1 MILQEYFLCLLKDQK
16 MSVLFNF
23 FHWYIVINGNWVSD
37 ITSLVFAFNFIH
49 YIKNYPFAKM
59 IFFHK
64 ILSQNVLIPHSA
76 TLQQNISKMLFVLN
90 FLKFLFSKFLEQ
102 KNANSYKHHYYLTF
116 CNQSKQVCYLSNI
129 PLHLKRTVS
138 NFLLLIIGELNNTI
152 KAVQYC

>member
-1 MILQEYFLCLLKDQK
+1 MILQEYFLYLLKDQK
-16 MSVLFNF
+16 MSFLFSF

-37 ITSLVFAFNFIH
+37 ITSLVFTFNFIH

-64 ILSQNVLIPHSA
+64 I
-76 TLQQNISKMLFVLN
+76 LFVLN

-129 PLHLKRTVS
+129 PLHLKRAVS